1 MIKNIILDIGGV
13 IFDDSDLNLS
23 KILNLSLEETKK
35 IVKIAFGGNFKKCL
49 LGELTI
55 DEHLLDL
62 KKQNVD
68 NYEVIEYILSFDN
81 LKYSFPVMNDT
92 IEVINMLKT
101 SNYKIY
107 LLSNITKESYKY
119 ISETIVVSKSFDGG
133 IFSYVEHI
141 AKPNKEIYERLINKY
156 NLNKKETIFFDDK
169 EKNVAAAKEIG
180 LKSIKFN
187 NIVDIYDNLDF
198 Y

>member
-35 IVKIAFGGNFKKCL
+35 IAKIAFGGNFKKCL

-107 LLSNITKESYKY
+107 LL
-119 ISETIVVSKSFDGG
+119 
-133 IFSYVEHI
+133 
-141 AKPNKEIYERLINKY
+141 
-156 NLNKKETIFFDDK
+156 
-169 EKNVAAAKEIG
+169 
-180 LKSIKFN
+180 
-187 NIVDIYDNLDF
+187 
-198 Y
+198 